1 MRRLWKY
8 LARYRARYVAGCLCL
23 IGTATLAMTIPV
35 LLKRAVDSIPVAANV
50 AAGTAGSASTA
61 AWYALAVIV
70 IAIAQGVVRT
80 FSRFVIFNVG
90 RDVEYDLRND
100 LFRHL
105 ERLPWQ
111 FYQVHPTGD
120 LMSRLVNDISAVR
133 MLLGPGVLNLLN
145 TPLYYLYAVTI
156 MVSIDPLLTVAAL
169 SPYPIMLL
177 VVKRY
182 SRRLMEG
189 TLRVQEGL
197 ADMSSLV
204 QENVS
209 GIHVVKAYVRE
220 EHEIARFRAM
230 NDRFR
235 EVSLEL
241 GRARGI
247 IAPVIRSVS
256 ALGILVVLWLG
267 GRHVARGLLTIGDLV
282 AFIGY
287 LHLLAWP
294 TMALGWMLSTLQRGR
309 AAMQRLEELFAVE
322 PAIADPPGVPR
333 PAWAVPIVDLDAA
346 AANGAA
352 PSVAASD
359 GAAPGVMPTNDAVA
373 ARDGDGERTAA
384 GNGAAA
390 PPAIT
395 RGEIELRG
403 VSFAYPGP
411 ASPKVLC
418 DIDVHIPAGATV
430 AIVGR
435 AGAGKTSLLNL
446 LPRLFDPTEGEVR
459 IDGRNVRDYPLATL
473 RRAIAFVP
481 QDPFLFSTSIRANL
495 AFALSELD
503 PDDEE
508 AHRLVREAA
517 RWAAVAD
524 DIEDFPRGYDT
535 MVGERGITLSGGQKQ
550 RVTLARALLA
560 DAPIL
565 VLDDALS
572 SVDTQTE
579 ERILRALEERRRGRT
594 CLIVA
599 HRLST
604 VQDAD
609 LILVLDR
616 GRIVE
621 RGDHQ
626 QLLARGGLYA
636 ELFQRQRL
644 TEELEA
650 I

>member
-1 MRRLWKY
+1 MRRLWSY

-23 IGTATLAMTIPV
+23 FLTASLAMAIPF
-35 LLKRAVDSIPVAANV
+35 LLKRAVDSISAGSGDDL
-50 AAGTAGSASTA
+50 AAGARTAGF
-61 AWYALAVIV
+61 YAMLVIG
-70 IAIAQGVVRT
+70 IAIVQGVART

-105 ERLPWQ
+105 ERLPGQ
-111 FYQVHPTGD
+111 FYQTRPTGD

-145 TPLYYLYAVTI
+145 TPVYYLYAVSI
-156 MVSIDPLLTVAAL
+156 MVSIDPLLTFAAL
-169 SPYPIMLL
+169 APYPVMLL

-197 ADMSSLV
+197 ADMSSLI

-220 EHEIARFRAM
+220 EHEIRRFGDM
-230 NDRFR
+230 NARFR

-267 GRHVARGLLTIGDLV
+267 GRQVARGELTIGAVV

-294 TMALGWMLSTLQRGR
+294 TMALGWMLSILQRGR
-309 AAMQRLEELFAVE
+309 AAMQRLEEIFAIE
-322 PAIADPPGVPR
+322 PAIADPPGVPT
-333 PAWAVPIVDLDAA
+333 PEWAVS
-346 AANGAA
+346 
-352 PSVAASD
+352 SV
-359 GAAPGVMPTNDAVA
+359 PP
-373 ARDGDGERTAA
+373 EA
-384 GNGAAA
+384 GNGRAPESEPLPSGRNGAGAAT
-390 PPAIT
+390 IR

-403 VSFAYPGP
+403 VSFAYPG
-411 ASPKVLC
+411 AQQNALE
-418 DIDVHIPAGATV
+418 DLDVSIPAGATV

-435 AGAGKTSLLNL
+435 AGSGKTTLLHL
-446 LPRLFDPTEGEVR
+446 IPRLFDPTAGAVR
-459 IDGRNVRDYPLATL
+459 IDGRDVRDYPLATL

-481 QDPFLFSTSIRANL
+481 QDPFLFSTSIRANI
-495 AFALSELD
+495 AFAAPELAGR
-503 PDDEE
+503 DEGE
-508 AHRLVREAA
+508 RQVVEAA
-517 RWAAVAD
+517 SWAAVAG
-524 DIEDFPRGYDT
+524 DIASFPRGYDT

-560 DAPIL
+560 DSPIMI
-565 VLDDALS
+565 LDDALS

-579 ERILRALEERRRGRT
+579 ERILAALEERRRDRT
-594 CLIVA
+594 CILVA

-609 LILVLDR
+609 LILVLDG

-621 RGDHQ
+621 RGDHA

-636 ELFQRQRL
+636 DLFQRQRL
-644 TEELEA
+644 SQELEA

>member
-1 MRRLWKY
+1 MRRLLAY
-8 LARYRARYVAGCLCL
+8 LARYRARYLFGCLCL
-23 IGTATLAMTIPV
+23 IATASLAMSIPV
-35 LLKRAVDSIPVAANV
+35 LLKRAVDSIP
-50 AAGTAGSASTA
+50 GSGASPAPDGVRTA
-61 AWYALAVIV
+61 AFYALAIIG
-70 IAIAQGVVRT
+70 IAIVQGVVRS

-105 ERLPWQ
+105 ERLPAE
-111 FYQVHPTGD
+111 FYQVRPTGD

-133 MLLGPGVLNLLN
+133 MMLGPGVLNLLN
-145 TPLYYLYAVTI
+145 TPLYYVYGVSI

-169 SPYPIMLL
+169 APYPVMLL

-197 ADMSSLV
+197 ADMSSLI

-220 EHEIARFRAM
+220 DYEIARFRKL

-235 EVSLEL
+235 AVSLEL
-241 GRARGI
+241 GHARGM

-267 GRHVARGLLTIGDLV
+267 GSHVARGMLSLGDLV

-294 TMALGWMLSTLQRGR
+294 TMALGWMISTMQRGR
-309 AAMQRLEELFAVE
+309 AALKRLEEILVVE
-322 PAIADPPGVPR
+322 PTIADPPGASP
-333 PAWAVPIVDLDAA
+333 PDWAVPTIER
-346 AANGAA
+346 
-352 PSVAASD
+352 
-359 GAAPGVMPTNDAVA
+359 
-373 ARDGDGERTAA
+373 AR

-390 PPAIT
+390 HAEPRDTPRIE
-395 RGEIELRG
+395 RGEIELEN
-403 VSFAYPGP
+403 VSFAYPGTG
-411 ASPKVLC
+411 SPLVLRG
-418 DIDVHIPAGATV
+418 IDVHIPAGATV

-435 AGAGKTSLLNL
+435 AGAGKTTLLAL
-446 LPRLFDPTEGEVR
+446 LPRLFDPTSGVVR
-459 IDGRNVRDYPLATL
+459 IDGRDVREYPLATL

-481 QDPFLFSTSIRANL
+481 QDPFLFSTSLRANI
-495 AFALSELD
+495 AFAAPEAAGGNGAN
-503 PDDEE
+503 DE
-508 AHRLVREAA
+508 LVRQAA

-524 DIEDFPRGYDT
+524 DIADFPRGYDT

-565 VLDDALS
+565 ILDDALS

-621 RGDHQ
+621 RGDHR

>member
-1 MRRLWKY
+1 MS
-8 LARYRARYVAGCLCL
+8 
-23 IGTATLAMTIPV
+23 IPV
-35 LLKRAVDSIPVAANV
+35 LLKQAVDSIPTDSGADVG
-50 AAGTAGSASTA
+50 AGARTAGFYA
-61 AWYALAVIV
+61 ALVIV
-70 IAIAQGVVRT
+70 IAIAQGVART

-111 FYQVHPTGD
+111 FYQTRSTGD

-145 TPLYYLYAVTI
+145 TPVYYLYGVSI
-156 MVSIDPLLTVAAL
+156 MVSIDPLLTMAAL
-169 SPYPIMLL
+169 APYPIMLL

-197 ADMSSLV
+197 SEMSSLI

-220 EHEIARFRAM
+220 EHEIGRFRDMNARFR
-230 NDRFR
+230 D
-235 EVSLEL
+235 VSLEL

-267 GRHVARGLLTIGDLV
+267 GRQVARGQLTIGDVV

-294 TMALGWMLSTLQRGR
+294 TMALGWMLSIVQRGR
-309 AAMQRLEELFAVE
+309 AAMQRLEEILAIE
-322 PAIADPPGVPR
+322 PAIADPPGT
-333 PAWAVPIVDLDAA
+333 PAPDWAVSAVAPAATDGHAA
-346 AANGAA
+346 AATA
-352 PSVAASD
+352 P
-359 GAAPGVMPTNDAVA
+359 A
-373 ARDGDGERTAA
+373 AR
-384 GNGAAA
+384 NGGSS
-390 PPAIT
+390 PAVIR

-403 VSFAYPGP
+403 VCFAHPG
-411 ASPKVLC
+411 ARQSSLEDV
-418 DIDVHIPAGATV
+418 DVHVPAGATV

-435 AGAGKTSLLNL
+435 AGAGKTTLLHL
-446 LPRLFDPTEGEVR
+446 IPRLFDPTAGVVR
-459 IDGRNVRDYPLATL
+459 IDGRDVREYPLATL

-481 QDPFLFSTSIRANL
+481 QDPFLFSTSIRANI
-495 AFALSELD
+495 AFAAPELARQ
-503 PDDEE
+503 EE
-508 AHRLVREAA
+508 GERLIVEAA
-517 RWAAVAD
+517 SWAAVAG
-524 DIEDFPRGYDT
+524 DIASFPRGYDT

-560 DAPIL
+560 DAPIMI
-565 VLDDALS
+565 LDDALS

-579 ERILRALEERRRGRT
+579 EQILEALEQRRRDRT
-594 CLIVA
+594 CILVA

-621 RGDHQ
+621 RGDHA
-626 QLLARGGLYA
+626 QLLAAGGLYA
-636 ELFQRQRL
+636 DLFQRQRL
-644 TEELEA
+644 SEELEA

>member
-1 MRRLWKY
+1 MRPLWRY
-8 LARYRARYVAGCLCL
+8 LARYRTRYAAGCLCL
-23 IGTATLAMTIPV
+23 IATATLAMAIPV
-35 LLKRAVDSIPVAANV
+35 LLKRAVDSIPVAVGA
-50 AAGTAGSASTA
+50 AAGEAAGPGTA

-111 FYQVHPTGD
+111 FYQVRPTGD

-145 TPLYYLYAVTI
+145 TPVYYLYAVTI
-156 MVSIDPLLTVAAL
+156 MVSIDPLLTFAAL
-169 SPYPIMLL
+169 APYPIMLL

-197 ADMSSLV
+197 ADMSSLI

-220 EHEIARFRAM
+220 EHEIRRFREM

-235 EVSLEL
+235 DVSLEL

-267 GRHVARGLLTIGDLV
+267 GRHVARGILTIGDLV

-294 TMALGWMLSTLQRGR
+294 TMALGWMLSILQRGR
-309 AAMQRLEELFAVE
+309 AAMQRLEEIFVIE
-322 PAIADPPGVPR
+322 PAIADPPGAPP
-333 PAWAVPIVDLDAA
+333 PAWALPTVATSS
-346 AANGAA
+346 ANGAPA
-352 PSVAASD
+352 HD
-359 GAAPGVMPTNDAVA
+359 GAARA
-373 ARDGDGERTAA
+373 DGERASA
-384 GNGAAA
+384 GNGAPAPAA
-390 PPAIT
+390 PPPAVT

-403 VSFAYPGP
+403 VSFAYPGEG
-411 ASPKVLC
+411 SPLVLQ

-435 AGAGKTSLLNL
+435 AGAGKTTLLHL
-446 LPRLFDPTEGEVR
+446 IPRLFDPTAGEVR
-459 IDGRNVRDYPLATL
+459 LDGRDVRDYPLEAL

-481 QDPFLFSTSIRANL
+481 QDPFLFSTSIRANI
-495 AFALSELD
+495 AFALPELASE
-503 PDDEE
+503 DEE

-524 DIEDFPRGYDT
+524 DIADFPRGYDT

-560 DAPIL
+560 DAPLLI
-565 VLDDALS
+565 LDDALS

-579 ERILRALEERRRGRT
+579 ERILHALEERRRGRT

-621 RGDHQ
+621 RGDHEQ
-626 QLLARGGLYA
+626 ILARGGLYA
-636 ELFQRQRL
+636 DLFQRQRL

>member
-1 MRRLWKY
+1 MRRLWSY

-23 IGTATLAMTIPV
+23 FVTASLAMSIPI
-35 LLKRAVDSIPVAANV
+35 LLKRAVDSIPSDLGSAEAVAGAR
-50 AAGTAGSASTA
+50 TAGF
-61 AWYALAVIV
+61 YALAVIA
-70 IAIAQGVVRT
+70 IAIVQGFART

-111 FYQVHPTGD
+111 FYQTRSTGD

-145 TPLYYLYAVTI
+145 TPVYYLYAVSI
-156 MVSIDPLLTVAAL
+156 MASIDPLLTFAAL
-169 SPYPIMLL
+169 APYPIMLL

-197 ADMSSLV
+197 AEMSSLI

-220 EHEIARFRAM
+220 EHEIARFREM
-230 NDRFR
+230 NVRFR
-235 EVSLEL
+235 DVSLEL
-241 GRARGI
+241 GKARGI

-267 GRHVARGLLTIGDLV
+267 GRQVARGQLTIGDVV

-294 TMALGWMLSTLQRGR
+294 TMALGWMLSIVQRGR
-309 AAMQRLEELFAVE
+309 AAMQRLEEIFASD
-322 PAIADPPGVPR
+322 PAIADPAGAPAPEWSVSAIERAPVNGHAAVAPGHV
-333 PAWAVPIVDLDAA
+333 AT
-346 AANGAA
+346 NGDRAA
-352 PSVAASD
+352 PEVA
-359 GAAPGVMPTNDAVA
+359 
-373 ARDGDGERTAA
+373 
-384 GNGAAA
+384 
-390 PPAIT
+390 

-403 VSFAYPGP
+403 VSFAYPGARVP
-411 ASPKVLC
+411 VLE

-435 AGAGKTSLLNL
+435 AGSGKTTLLHL
-446 LPRLFDPTEGEVR
+446 LPRLFDPTAGVVR
-459 IDGRNVRDYPLATL
+459 IDGRDVRDYPLASL

-481 QDPFLFSTSIRANL
+481 QDPFLFSTSIRANIAFAAPEL
-495 AFALSELD
+495 AF
-503 PDDEE
+503 DDDGQ
-508 AHRLVREAA
+508 RMVDEAA
-517 RWAAVAD
+517 SWAAVAG
-524 DIEDFPRGYDT
+524 DIAAFPRGYDT

-560 DAPIL
+560 DSPIMI
-565 VLDDALS
+565 LDDALS

-579 ERILRALEERRRGRT
+579 EHILQALEERRRDRT
-594 CLIVA
+594 CILVA

-621 RGDHQ
+621 RGDHA
-626 QLLARGGLYA
+626 QLLSRGGLYA
-636 ELFQRQRL
+636 DLFQRQRL
-644 TEELEA
+644 SDELES

>member
-1 MRRLWKY
+1 MRRLWSY
-8 LARYRARYVAGCLCL
+8 LARYRTRYVAGCLCL
-23 IGTATLAMTIPV
+23 FLTASLAMAIPV
-35 LLKRAVDSIPVAANV
+35 LLKSAVDSIAPGGGIDVAGGARS
-50 AAGTAGSASTA
+50 AGFYAG
-61 AWYALAVIV
+61 LVIV
-70 IAIAQGVVRT
+70 IAIAQGFVRT

-111 FYQVHPTGD
+111 FYQTRPTGD

-145 TPLYYLYAVTI
+145 TPVYYLYAVTI
-156 MVSIDPLLTVAAL
+156 MVSIDPLLTFAAL
-169 SPYPIMLL
+169 APYPIMLL

-197 ADMSSLV
+197 ADMSSLI

-220 EHEIARFRAM
+220 EHEIARFRDLNA
-230 NDRFR
+230 RFR
-235 EVSLEL
+235 DVSLEL

-247 IAPVIRSVS
+247 ITPVIRSVS

-267 GRHVARGLLTIGDLV
+267 GRHVAQGILTIGDLV

-294 TMALGWMLSTLQRGR
+294 TMALGWMLSILQRGR
-309 AAMQRLEELFAVE
+309 AAMQRLEEIFATE
-322 PAIADPPGVPR
+322 PAIADPPGVPAPDWTR
-333 PAWAVPIVDLDAA
+333 PAVADVSPGG
-346 AANGAA
+346 NGHAA
-352 PSVAASD
+352 PL
-359 GAAPGVMPTNDAVA
+359 GPRNGTA
-373 ARDGDGERTAA
+373 ARAA
-384 GNGAAA
+384 VEA
-390 PPAIT
+390 PIR

-403 VSFAYPGP
+403 VSFAYPG
-411 ASPKVLC
+411 ARRNTLE
-418 DIDVHIPAGATV
+418 DIDLHVPAGATV

-435 AGAGKTSLLNL
+435 AGSGKTTLLHL
-446 LPRLFDPTEGEVR
+446 IPRLFDPSAGVVR
-459 IDGRNVRDYPLATL
+459 IDGRDVRDYPLATL

-481 QDPFLFSTSIRANL
+481 QDPFLFSTSIRGNI
-495 AFALSELD
+495 AFAAPELAR
-503 PDDEE
+503 DEDGE
-508 AHRLVREAA
+508 RRIVEAA
-517 RWAAVAD
+517 SWAAVAG
-524 DIEDFPRGYDT
+524 DIASFPRGYDT

-560 DAPIL
+560 DAPIMI
-565 VLDDALS
+565 LDDALS

-579 ERILRALEERRRGRT
+579 ERILAALEERRRDRT
-594 CLIVA
+594 CILVA

-609 LILVLDR
+609 LILVLDG

-621 RGDHQ
+621 RGDHA

-636 ELFQRQRL
+636 DLFQRQRL
-644 TEELEA
+644 TQELEA

>member
-1 MRRLWKY
+1 MRRLWSY
-8 LARYRARYVAGCLCL
+8 LARYWKRYLAGCLCL
-23 IGTATLAMTIPV
+23 IATASLAMAIPV
-35 LLKRAVDSIPVAANV
+35 LLKRAVDSIQASPDMATGARSAGFYAAV
-50 AAGTAGSASTA
+50 
-61 AWYALAVIV
+61 V
-70 IAIAQGVVRT
+70 IAIALAQGVVRT

-105 ERLPWQ
+105 ERLPWK
-111 FYQVHPTGD
+111 FYQSRPTGD

-133 MLLGPGVLNLLN
+133 MLLGPGVLNVLN
-145 TPLYYLYAVTI
+145 TPVYYLYAVSI
-156 MVSIDPLLTVAAL
+156 MVSIDPLLTFAAL
-169 SPYPIMLL
+169 APYPIMLL

-189 TLRVQEGL
+189 TLKVQEGL
-197 ADMSSLV
+197 AEMSTLI

-220 EHEIARFRAM
+220 QSEVDRFRAM
-230 NDRFR
+230 NVRFR
-235 EVSLEL
+235 DVALEL
-241 GRARGI
+241 GKARGI

-267 GRHVARGLLTIGDLV
+267 GRHVARGILTIGDLV
-282 AFIGY
+282 AFMGY

-294 TMALGWMLSTLQRGR
+294 TMALGWMLSILQRGR
-309 AAMQRLEELFAVE
+309 AAMQRLEEVFAVD
-322 PAIADPPGVPR
+322 ADIADPDGVATPE
-333 PAWAVPIVDLDAA
+333 WAVATV
-346 AANGAA
+346 
-352 PSVAASD
+352 SVPVTD
-359 GAAPGVMPTNDAVA
+359 GAAPAGVANGHAVHA
-373 ARDGDGERTAA
+373 NGSANGHTSHTPSVLRGD
-384 GNGAAA
+384 
-390 PPAIT
+390 
-395 RGEIELRG
+395 IELCH
-403 VSFAYPGP
+403 VSFAYPGS
-411 ASPKVLC
+411 AKHVLD

-435 AGAGKTSLLNL
+435 AGAGKTSLLHL
-446 LPRLFDPTEGEVR
+446 LPRLFDPTSGVVR
-459 IDGRNVRDYPLATL
+459 IDGRDVRDYALADL

-481 QDPFLFSTSIRANL
+481 QDPFLFSTSLRANI
-495 AFALSELD
+495 AFAR
-503 PDDEE
+503 PAVGGADDGD
-508 AHRLVREAA
+508 AIVREAA
-517 RWAAVAD
+517 GWAAVAG
-524 DIEDFPRGYDT
+524 DIATFPRGYDT

-565 VLDDALS
+565 ILDDALS

-579 ERILRALEERRRGRT
+579 EHILHALEERRRGRT
-594 CLIVA
+594 CILVA

-609 LILVLDR
+609 LILVLDE

-621 RGDHQ
+621 RGDHAS
-626 QLLARGGLYA
+626 LLARGGLYA
-636 ELFQRQRL
+636 DLFQRQRL
-644 TEELEA
+644 TAELEA

>member
-1 MRRLWKY
+1 MRRLWSY
-8 LARYRARYVAGCLCL
+8 LARYRMRYLAGCLCL
-23 IGTATLAMTIPV
+23 IATASLAMAIPV
-35 LLKRAVDSIPVAANV
+35 LLKRAVDSIQASGDVASGAR
-50 AAGTAGSASTA
+50 TAGFYA
-61 AWYALAVIV
+61 AIV
-70 IAIAQGVVRT
+70 IGIALVQGIVRT

-111 FYQVHPTGD
+111 FYQSRPTGD

-133 MLLGPGVLNLLN
+133 MLLGPGVLNVLN
-145 TPLYYLYAVTI
+145 TPVYYLYAVSI
-156 MVSIDPLLTVAAL
+156 MVSIDPLLTFAAL
-169 SPYPIMLL
+169 APYPVMLL

-197 ADMSSLV
+197 AEMSTLI

-220 EHEIARFRAM
+220 QSEV
-230 NDRFR
+230 DRFR
-235 EVSLEL
+235 EMNVRFRDVALEL
-241 GRARGI
+241 GKARGM

-267 GRHVARGLLTIGDLV
+267 GRHVARGILTIGDLV
-282 AFIGY
+282 AFMGY

-294 TMALGWMLSTLQRGR
+294 TMALGWMLSILQRGR
-309 AAMQRLEELFAVE
+309 AAMKRLEEVFAVE
-322 PAIADPPGVPR
+322 PDIADPAGVATPD
-333 PAWAVPIVDLDAA
+333 WAVTTVSLPV
-346 AANGAA
+346 
-352 PSVAASD
+352 
-359 GAAPGVMPTNDAVA
+359 
-373 ARDGDGERTAA
+373 

-390 PPAIT
+390 TGATNGLAAHANGSANGHAAKGGPIVE

-403 VSFAYPGP
+403 VSFAYPGAKKP
-411 ASPKVLC
+411 VLE
-418 DIDVHIPAGATV
+418 DIDVSIPAGATV

-435 AGAGKTSLLNL
+435 AGAGKTSLLHL
-446 LPRLFDPTEGEVR
+446 LPRLFDPSAGSVR
-459 IDGRNVRDYPLATL
+459 IDGRDVREYALADL

-481 QDPFLFSTSIRANL
+481 QDPFLFSTSLRANV
-495 AFALSELD
+495 AFARPELELAED
-503 PDDEE
+503 GD
-508 AHRLVREAA
+508 ALVREAA
-517 RWAAVAD
+517 SWAAVSG
-524 DIEDFPRGYDT
+524 DIDTFPRGYDT

-565 VLDDALS
+565 ILDDALS

-579 ERILRALEERRRGRT
+579 ERILQALEDRRRGRT
-594 CLIVA
+594 CILVA

-609 LILVLDR
+609 LILVLDE

-621 RGDHQ
+621 RGDHAA
-626 QLLARGGLYA
+626 LLARSGLYA
-636 ELFQRQRL
+636 DLFQRQRL
-644 TEELEA
+644 TAELEA

>member
-1 MRRLWKY
+1 MRRLFSY
-8 LARYRARYVAGCLCL
+8 LARYRARYLFGCLCL
-23 IGTATLAMTIPV
+23 IATATLAMSIPV
-35 LLKRAVDSIPVAANV
+35 MLKRAVDSIPGSGASPAADGV
-50 AAGTAGSASTA
+50 RTA
-61 AWYALAVIV
+61 ALYALAVIV
-70 IAIAQGVVRT
+70 IAIAQAVVRT

-90 RDVEYDLRND
+90 RDVEYELRND

-105 ERLPWQ
+105 ERLPAE
-111 FYQVHPTGD
+111 FYQVRPTGD

-133 MLLGPGVLNLLN
+133 MMLGPGVLNLLN
-145 TPLYYLYAVTI
+145 TPLYYVYAVSI

-169 SPYPIMLL
+169 APYPVMLL

-197 ADMSSLV
+197 ADMSSLI

-209 GIHVVKAYVRE
+209 GIHVVKAYTRE
-220 EHEIARFRAM
+220 EYEIARFRKL

-235 EVSLEL
+235 AVSLEL
-241 GRARGI
+241 GHARGMI
-247 IAPVIRSVS
+247 SPVIRSVS

-267 GRHVARGLLTIGDLV
+267 GSHVARGILSIGDLV

-294 TMALGWMLSTLQRGR
+294 TMALGWMISTMQRGR
-309 AAMQRLEELFAVE
+309 AALKRLEEIFAVE
-322 PAIADPPGVPR
+322 PTIADPPGMPL
-333 PAWAVPIVDLDAA
+333 PDWAI
-346 AANGAA
+346 
-352 PSVAASD
+352 
-359 GAAPGVMPTNDAVA
+359 PTVER
-373 ARDGDGERTAA
+373 AR
-384 GNGAAA
+384 GNGAAREA
-390 PPAIT
+390 EVERARSRATPRIE
-395 RGEIELRG
+395 RGEIELEN
-403 VSFAYPGP
+403 VSFAYPG
-411 ASPKVLC
+411 AGSPLVLR
-418 DIDVHIPAGATV
+418 DINLHVPTGATV

-435 AGAGKTSLLNL
+435 AGAGKTTLLAL
-446 LPRLFDPTEGEVR
+446 IPRLFDPTSGVVR
-459 IDGRNVRDYPLATL
+459 IDGRDVREYPLATL

-481 QDPFLFSTSIRANL
+481 QDPFLFSTSLRANI
-495 AFALSELD
+495 AFAV
-503 PDDEE
+503 PE
-508 AHRLVREAA
+508 AAGGNGANPELVRRAA
-517 RWAAVAD
+517 RLAAVAD
-524 DIEDFPRGYDT
+524 DIADFPRGYDT

-565 VLDDALS
+565 ILDDALS

-579 ERILRALEERRRGRT
+579 ERILRSLEERRRGRT

-609 LILVLDR
+609 LIVVLDR

-621 RGDHQ
+621 RGDHR

-644 TEELEA
+644 THELEA

>member
-1 MRRLWKY
+1 MRRLWSY

-23 IGTATLAMTIPV
+23 IATASLAMAIPV
-35 LLKRAVDSIPVAANV
+35 LLKRAVDGIQTSV
-50 AAGTAGSASTA
+50 AAGAGAAAGARTAGFYA
-61 AWYALAVIV
+61 ALVIGIALV
-70 IAIAQGVVRT
+70 QGVVRT

-105 ERLPWQ
+105 QRLPWQ
-111 FYQVHPTGD
+111 FYQSRSTGD

-145 TPLYYLYAVTI
+145 TPVYYLYAVTI
-156 MVSIDPLLTVAAL
+156 MVSIDPLLTFAAL
-169 SPYPIMLL
+169 APYPIMLL

-197 ADMSSLV
+197 ADMSSLI

-220 EHEIARFRAM
+220 EHEIERFRVM
-230 NDRFR
+230 NERFR
-235 EVSLEL
+235 DVALEL
-241 GRARGI
+241 GRARGM

-267 GRHVARGLLTIGDLV
+267 GRHVARGILTIGDLV

-294 TMALGWMLSTLQRGR
+294 TMALGWMLSIVQRGR
-309 AAMQRLEELFAVE
+309 AALQRLEEIFATD
-322 PAIADPPGVPR
+322 PAIADPPSVATPDWAIATVP
-333 PAWAVPIVDLDAA
+333 LA
-346 AANGAA
+346 AANGTATNGHAA
-352 PSVAASD
+352 VH
-359 GAAPGVMPTNDAVA
+359 DA
-373 ARDGDGERTAA
+373 RRA
-384 GNGAAA
+384 GNGHRNGAL
-390 PPAIT
+390 PVVR

-403 VSFAYPGP
+403 VSFAYPG
-411 ASPKVLC
+411 AAKCTLE
-418 DIDVHIPAGATV
+418 DIDVHVPGGATV

-435 AGAGKTSLLNL
+435 AGAGKTTLLHL
-446 LPRLFDPTEGEVR
+446 LPRLFDPTSGVVR
-459 IDGRNVRDYPLATL
+459 IDGRDVRDYALADL

-481 QDPFLFSTSIRANL
+481 QDPFLFSTSLRANV
-495 AFALSELD
+495 AFARPELGH
-503 PDDEE
+503 DEDGE
-508 AHRLVREAA
+508 VLVREAA
-517 RWAAVAD
+517 AWAAVAG
-524 DIEDFPRGYDT
+524 DIATFPRGYDT

-565 VLDDALS
+565 ILDDALS

-579 ERILRALEERRRGRT
+579 EHILAALEERRRDRT
-594 CLIVA
+594 CILVA

-609 LILVLDR
+609 LILVLDE

-621 RGDHQ
+621 RGDHAS
-626 QLLARGGLYA
+626 LLASGGLYA
-636 ELFQRQRL
+636 DLFQRQRL
-644 TEELEA
+644 TQELEA